1 MSESQVKNK
10 YLKYKNK
17 FFNLRNKME
26 NSNQNGGTN
35 KVYPRANKT
44 YIDFITKYSN
54 NTIKIDLNNDS
65 DITNILHTHFKNI
78 NKLIC
83 LDFHGVTD
91 LYNDDEKIPSDLP
104 KCVISYIGGNPET
117 IKNTIN
123 TIKPRILSGELI
135 LGIIVYN
142 KNNIPTCGT
151 KGYII
156 SKIIDVNKNMN
167 IYFIDDSMKNI
178 ECVENVKSDNIKT
191 YYINKFK
198 NPKKYTTKVLSRIY

>member
-1 MSESQVKNK
+1 M
-10 YLKYKNK
+10 
-17 FFNLRNKME
+17 
-26 NSNQNGGTN
+26 
-35 KVYPRANKT
+35 
-44 YIDFITKYSN
+44 TK
-54 NTIKIDLNNDS
+54 IKIKNQYF
-65 DITNILHTHFKNI
+65 FKLSI
-78 NKLIC
+78 
-83 LDFHGVTD
+83 

-117 IKNTIN
+117 IINTIN

-151 KGYII
+151 KGWII